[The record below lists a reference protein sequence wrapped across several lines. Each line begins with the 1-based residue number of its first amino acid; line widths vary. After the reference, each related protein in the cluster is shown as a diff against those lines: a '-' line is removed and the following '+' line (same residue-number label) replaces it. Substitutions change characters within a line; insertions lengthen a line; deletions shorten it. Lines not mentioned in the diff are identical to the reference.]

1 MLLRADV
8 EKGFVMFY
16 DAMILLMI
24 AVIAP
29 LGGIV
34 AFCGLAKK
42 KRHRRPL
49 PNFR

>member
-1 MLLRADV
+1 MLH
-8 EKGFVMFY
+8 
-16 DAMILLMI
+16 DAIILLMI
-24 AVIAP
+24 ALIVP
-29 LGGIV
+29 VGGIV